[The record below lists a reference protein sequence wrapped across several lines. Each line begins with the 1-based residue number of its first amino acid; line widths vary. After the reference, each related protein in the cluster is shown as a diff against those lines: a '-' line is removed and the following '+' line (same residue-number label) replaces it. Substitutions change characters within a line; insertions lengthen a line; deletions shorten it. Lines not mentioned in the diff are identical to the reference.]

1 MRAPPSAVYIGDRRL
16 TSRQIGDQD
25 IMTGT
30 AGSEASATQ
39 ASGGVLLVRALEE
52 LGAERVFCV
61 PGESYLPV
69 LDALHD
75 ASIPVTVCRQEGG
88 AAMMADAWGKMT
100 GRPGICMV
108 TRGPGATNA
117 AAGVHVAQQDS
128 TPMILFVG
136 QIETGMRG
144 RDAFQEVDYRQM
156 FGGIAKW
163 VAEIEDPARIPE
175 MLSRAYHT
183 ATSGRPG
190 PVVLALPE
198 DMLATCAA
206 PQSLAPFTPIET
218 HPGLTQM
225 ADLQKRLW
233 AAKRPLAILGGSRW
247 SATARAAFQRFA
259 ERFELPVACSFRRQM
274 LFDNLHPNYAGD
286 VGIGVNPA
294 LAKRV
299 READLLMIVGGR
311 LSEMPSQSYDL
322 LEIPQPAQDL
332 VHVHAGAEELGR
344 VYRPAL
350 AINASPNGF
359 CAALEGLQPP
369 NETPWPGLA
378 KAAHDDYLAW
388 SSARPKVP
396 GALQMAEV
404 MDWLEENL
412 PTDAIL
418 TNGAGNYATW
428 VHRFHRFREIN
439 TQLAPTSGSMGYG
452 LPASVAAKLKY
463 PERTVVCFAGD
474 GCLQMTMQEFGT
486 AAQEG
491 AAIVVIAVD
500 NGMYGTIRMHQERDF
515 PGRVSATTLVNPD
528 FAAFARAYGAH
539 AETVVTAEQFG
550 PAFERATASGKP
562 ALLHLK
568 LDPEAITPV
577 KSLSEIRAG

>member
-1 MRAPPSAVYIGDRRL
+1 MANNN
-16 TSRQIGDQD
+16 SRISG
-25 IMTGT
+25 TGG
-30 AGSEASATQ
+30 A
-39 ASGGVLLVRALEE
+39 LIVRALEQ

-75 ASIPVTVCRQEGG
+75 ARIPVTVCRQEGG
-88 AAMMADAWGKMT
+88 AAMMAEAWGKMT

-117 AAGVHVAQQDS
+117 AAGLHVAQQDS

-144 RDAFQEVDYRQM
+144 RDAFQEVDYGQV
-156 FGGIAKW
+156 FGSIAKW

-175 MLSRAYHT
+175 MLSRAWHT

-198 DMLATCAA
+198 DMLAETAEVMA
-206 PQSLAPFTPIET
+206 LARFQPVESHPSLA
-218 HPGLTQM
+218 QM

-233 AAKRPLAILGGSRW
+233 AAERPLAIIGGSRW
-247 SATARAAFQRFA
+247 SEAARAAFTRFA
-259 ERFELPVACSFRRQM
+259 ERFQLPVACSFRRQM

-286 VGIGVNPA
+286 VGIGINPK
-294 LAKRV
+294 LAERV
-299 READLLMIVGGR
+299 READLLLLVGGR
-311 LSEMPSQSYDL
+311 MSEMPSQSYTL
-322 LEIPQPAQDL
+322 LDIPAPEQAL
-332 VHVHAGAEELGR
+332 VHVHAGIEELGR
-344 VYRPAL
+344 VYLPEL

-359 CAALEGLQPP
+359 CAALEALQPP
-369 NETPWPGLA
+369 NEIPWDGRA
-378 KAAHDDYLAW
+378 GDAHADYLAW
-388 SSARPKVP
+388 SGARPQVP

-412 PTDAIL
+412 GEDAIL

-428 VHRFHRFREIN
+428 VHRFHRFRKLN

-452 LPASVAAKLKY
+452 LPAAVAGKLKF
-463 PERTVVCFAGD
+463 PEREVVCFAGD

-491 AAIVVIAVD
+491 AAIILVVVD
-500 NGMYGTIRMHQERDF
+500 NGMYGTIRMHQEREF
-515 PGRVSATTLVNPD
+515 PGRVSATNLVNPD

-539 AETVVTAEQFG
+539 AETVETAAEFG
-550 PAFERATASGKP
+550 PAFTRAKASGKP

-577 KSLSEIRAG
+577 RTLSQIRAG